1 MALID
6 LTGGSNIILENDRR
20 HEAGPGILRISQHG
34 LAIRITLNT
43 EMSSKSP
50 QTQLQSSSPPL
61 YLFRVTHLV
70 DGWRD
75 PENLSVRVDQH
86 VRLVPHLV
94 VPVGAEQG
102 NKLTSSLIEIS

>member
-75 PENLSVRVDQH
+75 PENLPVRIDQH

-94 VPVGAEQG
+94 VTVSAGER
-102 NKLTSSLIEIS
+102 NIFVSILFS